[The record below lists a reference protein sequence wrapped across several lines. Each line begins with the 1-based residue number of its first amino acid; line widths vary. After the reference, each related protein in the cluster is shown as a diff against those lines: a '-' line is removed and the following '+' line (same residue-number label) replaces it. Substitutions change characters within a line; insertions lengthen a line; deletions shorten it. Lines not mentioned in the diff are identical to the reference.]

1 LTANLK
7 SCRSILAD
15 ARLLQPVRFLVVGGT
30 TLVIYFVLQFLLEWA
45 KLGSYV
51 ALTIAYATAIAY
63 HFLMNRHFTFR
74 SSAVDGG
81 IMATLPRYASVVLL
95 NYVILLIVVRLVMS
109 VGFRIQVGM
118 FAGIVLTT
126 IVSFVLAKSWIFR
139 DSRRSGNAPETAK

>member
-1 LTANLK
+1 MTANFK
-7 SCRSILAD
+7 SYCGVLTD
-15 ARLLQPVRFLVVGGT
+15 ARLRQPVRFLVVGGT
-30 TLVIYFVLQFLLEWA
+30 TFVIYFVLQFLLEWA
-45 KLGSYV
+45 SLGPYV
-51 ALTIAYATAIAY
+51 ALTIAYAIAIAY

-95 NYVILLIVVRLVMS
+95 NYVILLIVVKLVMS
-109 VGFRIQVGM
+109 AGFRIQVGM